1 MSKFLFVALM
11 SLTLAVPAFGK
22 THDDPF
28 PVPCGELWPAV
39 KDTLRNSGK
48 YRVMQIDNNEMSASF
63 VIGGALDRKRI
74 NSMVL
79 NAQGTT
85 CVMQIQT
92 SFSGVNHNDAGA
104 FKKRV
109 EQSLAKLKASKPAE
123 PAKPEDAAK

>member
-11 SLTLAVPAFGK
+11 SLTLVVPAFGK
-22 THDDPF
+22 THEDTF
-28 PVPCGELWPAV
+28 PVPCSELWPAV

-48 YRVMQIDNNEMSASF
+48 YRIMQIDNNEMSASF
-63 VIGGALDRKRI
+63 VIGGALDRKRV

-79 NAQGTT
+79 NDQGTN
-85 CVMQIQT
+85 CVMQIQST
-92 SFSGVNHNDAGA
+92 FSGLNHNDAGA

-109 EQSLAKLKASKPAE
+109 EQSLAELHTSKPAA